1 MKLTIQNKL
10 LNAVFREMFFTNQ
23 FKLEKAAMD
32 GTRRKTLIN
41 IHTHQVSGIVGK
53 HPYKYF

>member
-1 MKLTIQNKL
+1 
-10 LNAVFREMFFTNQ
+10 MFFTNQ